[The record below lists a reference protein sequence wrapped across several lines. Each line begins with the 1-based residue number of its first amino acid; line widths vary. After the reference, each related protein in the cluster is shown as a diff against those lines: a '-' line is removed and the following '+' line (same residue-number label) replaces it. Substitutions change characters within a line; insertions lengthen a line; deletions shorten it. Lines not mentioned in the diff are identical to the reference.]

1 MENGEILLKMCS
13 GTVSLEASAQ
23 GNNGCG
29 YHRTLT
35 PIRSLVIFTQGFVR
49 PRTCIVPEDLSNK
62 PPDRSSKRIHV
73 ALPIR
78 VTYWDSE
85 NKPSP
90 EMACTYDIS
99 SRGARITGLRCVK
112 ATGEVIAVERGRN
125 RAFCRVIWVGEANS
139 ELHGQV
145 GIQCVESE
153 RLMWE
158 TELRDMEEVYD
169 PLQRDNGILRMNY
182 SSPVGSGN
190 RRRQQRFSAEG
201 VAELLKRG
209 PDATHTEADLKNL
222 SEGGCLIKT
231 KQAVLPGTDLKLVLN
246 VSNYDLSVK
255 GQVRH
260 AAEVGLGVEF
270 REIRKGDRE
279 VLQYLLRK
287 LSEQREE
294 EKPKAKSAVI
304 SF

>member
-1 MENGEILLKMCS
+1 MTE
-13 GTVSLEASAQ
+13 
-23 GNNGCG
+23 
-29 YHRTLT
+29 
-35 PIRSLVIFTQGFVR
+35 P
-49 PRTCIVPEDLSNK
+49 LSNK
-62 PPDRSSKRIHV
+62 PPERSGKRIHV

-85 NKPSP
+85 NKPCL

-112 ATGEVIAVERGRN
+112 ATGEIVAVERGRN

-169 PLQRDNGILRMNY
+169 PLQRDTGISRMN
-182 SSPVGSGN
+182 SSAPAGSGNN
-190 RRRQQRFSAEG
+190 RRRQQRFTAEG

-209 PDATHTEADLKNL
+209 PDATHAEADLKNL
-222 SEGGCLIKT
+222 SETGCLVKT

-270 REIRKGDRE
+270 REIRKGDKQM
-279 VLQYLLRK
+279 LQYLLRK
-287 LSEQREE
+287 LSEQWEEE